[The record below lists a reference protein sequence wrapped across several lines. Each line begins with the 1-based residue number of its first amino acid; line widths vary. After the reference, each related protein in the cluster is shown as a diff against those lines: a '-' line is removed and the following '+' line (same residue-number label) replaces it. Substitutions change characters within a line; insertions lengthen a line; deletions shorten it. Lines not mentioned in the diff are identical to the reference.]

1 MLLAAMRLPTLTSC
15 HAFEQKWGWRL
26 SKITTDSLQ
35 FGGFPIKQTTVGRCA
50 VLLYCYTL
58 LAVCHFSETNKRSKF
73 TRTRAN
79 QLTRNSKQ
87 TRTCAFAYLALW
99 KWRPLAVN
107 TPWTVIIQIWNC
119 RKRTFKVSEFWIM
132 LTTSAKCIKSV
143 NYVNEEQK

>member
-1 MLLAAMRLPTLTSC
+1 MRLPILISC

-26 SKITTDSLQ
+26 PKITTASLQ
-35 FGGFPIKQTTVGRCA
+35 FGGLPIKHTTVGRCA

-58 LAVCHFSETNKRSKF
+58 LTVWQFSETNKRSKF

-87 TRTCAFAYLALW
+87 MRTRAFVYLALW
-99 KWRPLAVN
+99 NWRPLAVN

-119 RKRTFKVSEFWIM
+119 RKRTFKVSKFWIM
-132 LTTSAKCIKSV
+132 LTTSAKCKKPV
-143 NYVNEEQK
+143 NYVYEEQK